1 MLILQWPVEGSFG
14 CQEDLELRHDAE
26 EIVDRVLT
34 AGGLGSCDG
43 GDIGNGKMNVFCEV
57 AAENA
62 VAACKAIVPKLDEE
76 GLIDALVIAFMDDDD
91 EDAEPNVLHPE
102 GYTGAFSVL

>member
-14 CQEDLELRHDAE
+14 CQEDLEFRHDAE
-26 EIVDRVLT
+26 KIVGGVLT

-57 AAENA
+57 SAENA

-76 GLIDALVIAFMDDDD
+76 GLIDAVVIAFTDDDD
-91 EDAEPNVLHPE
+91 EDAEPNVLYPQ
-102 GYTGAFSVL
+102 GYTDAFSVL